1 MERNEYNLAPF
12 ADVLVK
18 LLQGP
23 IYDESKTAWN
33 DLLIHQKQIN
43 IYLEQMGLELIVE
56 KNDGYAFLRQIELDE
71 SGRTIG
77 LIRRLSLTFEQTLL
91 CVLLREWIDEFE
103 TGITDNPSLYISHQD
118 FRDRIEIFF
127 KDQSNKVKLIKELDR
142 YIKDMIKFGFL
153 KPANFTEQ
161 AGEDATQEVQLY
173 EVRRIIKSR
182 ITSDKLEEFKN
193 KLQQHAQQ

>member
-12 ADVLVK
+12 ADVVVK

-23 IYDESKTAWN
+23 LYDESKNLWN
-33 DLLIHQKQIN
+33 EMLIHQKQIN
-43 IYLEQMGLELIVE
+43 LYLEQMGLELIVE

-77 LIRRLSLTFEQTLL
+77 LIRRQTLTFEQTLL

-103 TGITDNPSLYISHQD
+103 TDITDNPSLFISHKD
-118 FRDRIEIFF
+118 FRDRIEVFF
-127 KDQSNKVKLIKELDR
+127 KDQSNKVKLLKELDR
-142 YIKDMIKFGFL
+142 YIRDMVKLGFL
-153 KPANFTEQ
+153 KPTTTEN
-161 AGEDATQEVQLY
+161 EDEDIQLY
-173 EVRRIIKSR
+173 EVRRILKSR

-193 KLQQHAQQ
+193 KLQQYAQ